1 MQCHTCRKRRVRCDG
16 ALPACQK
23 CRDRELDCLGYGKQK
38 PLVWLAGGGHQ
49 NAFLDD
55 RQKARK
61 KGRPRLVVDSPS
73 SRDVKA
79 KDKDKDAKDKDAST
93 AVVVAPR
100 AVPESMMF
108 SYPAEIQKV
117 VRTIWYCKT
126 HHCYKIIIS
135 CIE

>member
-16 ALPACQK
+16 AVPACQK
-23 CRDRELDCLGYGKQK
+23 CCDRQLDCLGYGKQK

-49 NAFLDD
+49 NAFLCD

-61 KGRPRLVVDSPS
+61 KGRPRLVVDGPSPS
-73 SRDVKA
+73 QDTKDEDQDVK
-79 KDKDKDAKDKDAST
+79 DV
-93 AVVVAPR
+93 AVVVAPK

-126 HHCYKIIIS
+126 HYNIL
-135 CIE
+135 CIDIVLTR

>member
-16 ALPACQK
+16 AVPACQK
-23 CRDRELDCLGYGKQK
+23 CRDRGLDCLGYGKQK

-61 KGRPRLVVDSPS
+61 KGRPRLIV
-73 SRDVKA
+73 
-79 KDKDKDAKDKDAST
+79 DKDVTKEKDQEKDQEK
-93 AVVVAPR
+93 AVVVAPK
-100 AVPESMMF
+100 VPESMMF

-117 VRTIWYCKT
+117 VRTIWYCK
-126 HHCYKIIIS
+126 IS
-135 CIE
+135 LQLQLQLQQMYRYWC